1 VEIVDGS
8 SPDRLPEV
16 RSLFEEYAASLGF
29 DLSFQDFERELAEL
43 PGEYAPPGG
52 RLLLALEDRE
62 PAGCVALRALD
73 LGACEMKRL
82 FVRPAFRGHGLGRSL
97 ALAIVEEAR
106 AVGYARMRL
115 DTVPAMAEAQALYAI
130 ARLPGHRAVPL
141 QPDPGHEL
149 HGAGARTRQ
158 AVRSRPSSSKTA
170 TNASI
175 ASPSCATESVHSSS
189 RPGVMKIP
197 RFRL

>member
-16 RSLFEEYAASLGF
+16 RLLFEEYAASLGF

-82 FVRPAFRGHGLGRSL
+82 YVRPAFRGHGLGRAL

-115 DTVPAMAEAQALYAI
+115 DTVPAMAAARALYASLSFRDI
-130 ARLPGHRAVPL
+130 EPYRFNPIPGTSFM
-141 QPDPGHEL
+141 EL
-149 HGAGARTRQ
+149 
-158 AVRSRPSSSKTA
+158 V
-170 TNASI
+170 
-175 ASPSCATESVHSSS
+175 
-189 RPGVMKIP
+189 
-197 RFRL
+197 L